1 MRNANDPFSNVR
13 QQAQDLINRMTL
25 EEKAGLCAGRDF
37 WHTYPVERLGLPSVM
52 ITDGPN
58 GLRKQPDDADHLGL
72 NDSVPATCFPAA
84 AATACSFDPELAWQ
98 MGEAIG
104 EECLEERVA
113 MILGPAANIK
123 RSPLCGR
130 NFEYFSEDPLLT
142 GEIAAGMIGGI
153 QSKNV
158 GASMKHYLANNQ
170 EKARLVSDSVVDERA
185 LREIYM
191 TGFEIAVK
199 KSQPWSLMCSY
210 NRINGVYASDN
221 KRMMTDVLRDEWGC
235 QGFVV
240 TDWGAMNER
249 IAAVKAGLDLEMPGP
264 ARESCRKIMEAVET
278 GELSEDELDTCAR
291 RVAAFVLQTKN
302 NTPDSYNRKSHNA
315 LAGHIAAESAVLLR
329 RGKALP
335 ASPESR
341 IAVIGAFAQKAR
353 YQGAGSG
360 KIHPHKVTSLCDA
373 LDSRGINYLYAPG
386 YWTESAEPDEMLI
399 AQALETA
406 KNADVVFACVGLPDS
421 FESEGFDRSHIQ
433 LPEAQNVLMEA
444 LTETDVPVVAVLS
457 TGSVVYIPWREKA
470 DSILLMY
477 LAGQNGGHAA
487 ADLLF
492 GDAVPCGKLAESW
505 PLSLEDTPSL
515 RYFGMG
521 GRVEYRESIYVGYRY
536 YDKAGIDVQYPF
548 GHGLS
553 YTDFTYTDMVLD
565 RKEMTDRDT
574 LNISLTVKN
583 TGTMAGKEIVQLYV
597 APPRDNIFRPVRE
610 LRAFKKVFLEPGEST
625 RVHFVL
631 DYRAFAYYNVK
642 ISDWFVSGGCY
653 RIEAAAS
660 SRDIRLSAEVDVCST
675 QPGEEPDLCTAAPV
689 YYKPDCPLDI
699 PKEQFENVLGH
710 KVQPW
715 PPVRPFTRNST
726 IGELRSTPIGRQL
739 AEAAEAGMQQMA
751 GSSSEDIGAMMTA
764 MLEDMPLR
772 QFGMFGSAQLGEAGV
787 DGLLAM
793 LNHQP

>member
-1 MRNANDPFSNVR
+1 MRYANDPFSNVR
-13 QQAQDLINRMTL
+13 QQAEDLVSRMTL

-52 ITDGPN
+52 LTDGPN
-58 GLRKQPDDADHLGL
+58 GLRKQPKDADHLGL

-84 AATACSFDPELAWQ
+84 ATTACSFDPELMRQ

-104 EECLEERVA
+104 EECREEQVA

-142 GEIAAGMIGGI
+142 GEIATGMIDGI
-153 QSKNV
+153 QSQNV
-158 GASMKHYLANNQ
+158 GACMKHYLANNQ
-170 EKARLVSDSVVDERA
+170 EKARLVSDSVVDQRA
-185 LREIYM
+185 LREIYT

-221 KRMMTDVLRDEWGC
+221 KQLMTDVLRDEWGF

-249 IAAVKAGLDLEMPGP
+249 VAAVKAGLDLEMPGP
-264 ARESCRKIMEAVET
+264 GRESCQKIIRAVEE
-278 GELSEDELDTCAR
+278 GELSEEELDICAG

-302 NTPDSYNRKSHNA
+302 NTPDSYDREAHND
-315 LAGHIAAESAVLLR
+315 LAGRIAVESAVLLR
-329 RGKALP
+329 HGKALP
-335 ASPESR
+335 ASPKVR
-341 IAVIGAFAQKAR
+341 IAVIGAFAQNAR

-360 KIHPHKVTSLCDA
+360 KIHPHRVTSLCGA
-373 LDSRGINYLYAPG
+373 LDSRGIPYTYAPG
-386 YWTESAEPDEMLI
+386 YEPEVAEPNEALI

-406 KNADVVFACVGLPDS
+406 KKADVVFACVGLPDS

-433 LPEAQNVLMEA
+433 LPEAQNMLMDK
-444 LTETDVPVVAVLS
+444 LTDTGVPVVAVLS
-457 TGSVVYIPWREKA
+457 TGSVVYMPWREKT

-515 RYFGMG
+515 RHFGMS

-553 YTDFTYTDMVLD
+553 YTRFTYTDMVLD
-565 RKEMTDRDT
+565 RKEVKDRDT

-583 TGTMAGKEIVQLYV
+583 TGNMPGKEIVQLYV
-597 APPRDNIFRPVRE
+597 APPKDNVFRPVRE
-610 LRAFKKVFLEPGEST
+610 LRAFEKVSLQPGEST
-625 RVHFVL
+625 KVHFVL

-642 ISDWFVSGGCY
+642 ASDWFVSGGCY

-660 SRDIRLSAEVDVCST
+660 SRDIRLSAEVLVCNT
-675 QPGEEPDLCTAAPV
+675 QTGEEPDFRVEAPA
-689 YYKPDCPLDI
+689 YYRPECPLDI
-699 PKEQFENVLGH
+699 PKEQFEAVLGYQ
-710 KVQPW
+710 VQPW

-726 IGELRSTPIGRQL
+726 IGELRSTPAGRQL
-739 AEAAEAGMQQMA
+739 AAAAEAGMQQMA

-772 QFGMFGSAQLGEAGV
+772 QLALLGADRFGEAGV
-787 DGLLAM
+787 DGLVAM
-793 LNHQP
+793 LNSQP